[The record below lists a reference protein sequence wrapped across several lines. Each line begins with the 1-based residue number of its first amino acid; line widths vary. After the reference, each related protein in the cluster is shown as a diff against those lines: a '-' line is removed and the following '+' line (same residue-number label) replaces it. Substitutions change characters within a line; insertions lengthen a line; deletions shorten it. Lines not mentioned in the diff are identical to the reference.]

1 MKLRICIDLVLFNK
15 KLGISFPQIDI
26 EGFNNVP
33 IKFTLFFLG
42 SFGFVQG
49 NALTQ
54 DEVVKALVELFVHP
68 NYTIPLMGCFRPIAQ
83 KIVDKA
89 VKLLRLVPNLRSNSD
104 RGVVEVGKDRDLN
117 EVENVIEFYSGTG
130 RGLDLHELVCL
141 AFCRALELAPFFWG

>member
-1 MKLRICIDLVLFNK
+1 M
-15 KLGISFPQIDI
+15 GISFQQIDI

-33 IKFTLFFLG
+33 IKFTFFFLG
-42 SFGFVQG
+42 SFGFMQG

-89 VKLLRLVPNLRSNSD
+89 VELLRLVPNLRSNSD

-117 EVENVIEFYSGTG
+117 EVENVIEFYSGAG